1 MNRGGLCHRAGSRP
15 DRSAP
20 ASAWSP
26 RRPGRG
32 RLTAFTLARPVAAGT
47 GGPGRVLAGDD
58 PLGMLVA
65 GPQRVRAATSRR
77 NPARRPAITAD
88 ARPSE
93 PGSAQERHWSH
104 AEEPASARQPELGIL
119 HSSPELKTR
128 DSPDAYSV
136 WYRPGP
142 RAGHVTWTA
151 LAGGLRCPAGA

>member
-1 MNRGGLCHRAGSRP
+1 MVTLPRWPPAPPPRARGPPARRDDRGPLPVRRPAARHAAAARAAAGRGTGRPEVAARDFPVNRGGLCHRAGSRP

-65 GPQRVRAATSRR
+65 GPQRGRAATS
-77 NPARRPAITAD
+77 
-88 ARPSE
+88 
-93 PGSAQERHWSH
+93 
-104 AEEPASARQPELGIL
+104 
-119 HSSPELKTR
+119 
-128 DSPDAYSV
+128 
-136 WYRPGP
+136 
-142 RAGHVTWTA
+142 
-151 LAGGLRCPAGA
+151 